1 MDAVEKAIRTALEK
15 GDAQDRAFREK
26 VYRSAFSALE
36 RSLKAQ
42 PELTVEAAI
51 KRRNHLKSKITE
63 IESEFIPAVAP
74 ATPRPAAPSQPLQA
88 TPAAA
93 PASGSAPPVSVERA
107 SADNSESD
115 FLPELDRDEADI
127 YLRQDRAETNGDE
140 ERRAAA
146 RAPTRN
152 RFLRSVLPI
161 LLLLGAIVL
170 VGLGLWWALMGG
182 FGSPGGLS
190 EPGSAGRTT
199 EQGQS
204 NQTVTPEG
212 NWINVFTPS
221 DPTTVQA
228 PSGAQA
234 EVKQGD
240 EDSFIQIRSSGP
252 DSGIVFNVGQGV
264 LEQIA
269 GRHAVFNVV
278 ARGAD
283 GKGTEI
289 SISCDF
295 GALGNCGRTRYVV
308 GFERSDYLF
317 EVDMPDQQPGSGGTI
332 TIVPDMAG
340 QGRALD
346 IFSIRVSTAD

>member
-1 MDAVEKAIRTALEK
+1 MGNALDAVEKAIRTALEK

-36 RSLKAQ
+36 RSLKAR

-63 IESEFIPAVAP
+63 IESEFIPAAAPPSGP
-74 ATPRPAAPSQPLQA
+74 ATASPTA
-88 TPAAA
+88 PAAA
-93 PASGSAPPVSVERA
+93 GPQVDAPLVSVSREHATDR
-107 SADNSESD
+107 DTD
-115 FLPELDRDEADI
+115 FLPKLDRDDADAH
-127 YLRQDRAETNGDE
+127 LRQDRAEMDGEDRRGSAAPRAVR
-140 ERRAAA
+140 ERSRWS
-146 RAPTRN
+146 
-152 RFLRSVLPI
+152 FLPG
-161 LLLLGAIVL
+161 LLLLAVMVL
-170 VGLGLWWALMGG
+170 IGLGLWWALTGG
-182 FGSPGGLS
+182 FGSRGSLS
-190 EPGSAGRTT
+190 EPGSAGTT
-199 EQGQS
+199 SQQGQS

-221 DPTTVQA
+221 DPTTVRA
-228 PSGAQA
+228 PNGAQA
-234 EVKQGD
+234 DVKQGD
-240 EDSFIQIRSSGP
+240 EASFIQIRSSGP
-252 DSGIVFNVGQGV
+252 DSGIAFDVGQGV

-269 GRHAVFNVV
+269 GRHAVFNVI
-278 ARGAD
+278 ARGAE
-283 GKGTEI
+283 GEGTEI

-295 GALGNCGRTRYVV
+295 GALGDCGRTRYVV

-317 EVDMPDQQPGSGGTI
+317 EVDLPDQQPSSGGTI